1 MRYYKNIE
9 NGYLLAVGTGPGFT
23 EISAEEYDHILNLV
37 QSCPEAEEGYQYLL
51 REDLTWE
58 LAEAPVYDPMDDEIS
73 AEEAL
78 DIILGGE
85 V

>member
-9 NGYLLAVGTGPGFT
+9 NGYLVAIGTGFGGV
-23 EISAEEYDHILNLV
+23 EITAEEYNHILNLI

-51 REDLTWE
+51 KENLTWE
-58 LAEAPVYDPMDDEIS
+58 LAEAPIYDPADDEIS